1 MAENTKA
8 ETHQLKKELRAC
20 KSKLKEAESFNE
32 RLRAAIGYDELKGW
46 KPQQRIESQY
56 GWIYAWLYPLYGL
69 IDNHLDK
76 PLSSHKC
83 SEDIHSNHFS
93 LRTA

>member
-83 SEDIHSNHFS
+83 SVDIHSNHFS